1 MRFPPLMQG
10 VTQVV
15 FALAIGVTGVS
26 QNTAAAQSAEFKR
39 GALTIISPTAT
50 PTAPGQPHGAIFI
63 QSIRNTGT
71 QGDQLIGARADV
83 SKTMEVHRMT
93 MENNIMKMR
102 EIPGIDIPANGEVSL
117 AKGSRQGYHLML
129 MNLKQP
135 LKAGDQFPVTLI
147 FKQAGEQQVTIT
159 VEQPKAASGH
169 GMHRH

>member
-1 MRFPPLMQG
+1 MRFLSVIRG
-10 VTQVV
+10 VSQAT
-15 FALAIGVTGVS
+15 FALAISITGVS
-26 QNTAAAQSAEFKR
+26 QNTAMAQSTEFKK
-39 GALTIISPTAT
+39 GALTIIAPTAT
-50 PTAPGQPHGAIFI
+50 PTAPGQPHGAVFI
-63 QSIRNTGT
+63 QSIRNAGA

-102 EIPGIDIPANGEVSL
+102 EIPAIEIPANGEVSL

-159 VEQPKAASGH
+159 VELPKAASGH

>member
-1 MRFPPLMQG
+1 MRFALVSKG
-10 VTQVV
+10 FTQAV
-15 FALAIGVTGVS
+15 FAVAISVIGVS
-26 QNTAAAQSAEFKR
+26 QNTVMAQSAEFKK
-39 GALTIISPTAT
+39 GPLTIIAPTAT
-50 PTAPGQPHGAIFI
+50 PTAPGQPHGAVFI
-63 QSIRNTGT
+63 QSIRNAGA
-71 QGDQLIGARADV
+71 QKDQLIGGRADV
-83 SKTMEVHRMT
+83 SKTLEVHRMT

-102 EIPGIDIPANGEVSL
+102 EIPAIEIPANGEVSL

-147 FKQAGEQQVTIT
+147 FREAGEQQVTIT

>member
-1 MRFPPLMQG
+1 MRFPSLMQG
-10 VTQVV
+10 ITQVV
-15 FALAIGVTGVS
+15 FALAISITGVS
-26 QNTAAAQSAEFKR
+26 QNTAAAQPAEFKK
-39 GALTIISPTAT
+39 GALTIIAPTAT

-63 QSIRNTGT
+63 QSIRNAGA

-102 EIPGIDIPANGEVSL
+102 EIPGIEIPANGEVSL

-147 FKQAGEQQVTIT
+147 FKQAGEQQVMIT
-159 VEQPKAASGH
+159 VEPPKAASGH